1 MKQLRAEL
9 WTKWRGLVSE
19 QSQSGQTVSA
29 FCRDR
34 GLRDSLFY
42 DWKKRIRE
50 VEAAKFVEVKVKD
63 SSEQKK
69 PVPEHR
75 SEEHTSEFQSR
86 SDLVC
91 RLLLEKKK
99 GLVQSGQ
106 RHDKQYRRR
115 RSVGLKHVL

>member
-1 MKQLRAEL
+1 MRHLKAEL

-50 VEAAKFVEVKVKD
+50 VEAAKFVEVRLKD

-69 PVPEHR
+69 PVSEHCPAIEVRLSKGR
-75 SEEHTSEFQSR
+75 S
-86 SDLVC
+86 LVVEPGFDASHL
-91 RLLLEKKK
+91 RALLAVLEMEA
-99 GLVQSGQ
+99 
-106 RHDKQYRRR
+106 
-115 RSVGLKHVL
+115 

>member
-1 MKQLRAEL
+1 MKQPRAEL

-69 PVPEHR
+69 PVPKHPAIEVRLSTGR
-75 SEEHTSEFQSR
+75 SL
-86 SDLVC
+86 LVEPGFDASHL
-91 RLLLEKKK
+91 RALLAVLE
-99 GLVQSGQ
+99 VEA
-106 RHDKQYRRR
+106 
-115 RSVGLKHVL
+115 